1 MIDEIDKDKESPARL
16 APRFAA
22 LCSEKRVN
30 SELTLTIMHGLSELT
45 EAKRMQLDEME
56 KQAMQQR

>member
-1 MIDEIDKDKESPARL
+1 M
-16 APRFAA
+16 
-22 LCSEKRVN
+22 N